1 MLFDDWTTSS
11 IVISYRKL
19 KSTTNQQAALPCRKS
34 RERTIREVKAE
45 IERWRQVAQEN
56 YACGAKGTTLSKAAR
71 SIGLSKKSL
80 DDYLRY
86 LRIGERLN
94 FDFKAFES

>member
-1 MLFDDWTTSS
+1 M
-11 IVISYRKL
+11 ISYRKH
-19 KSTTNQQAALPCRKS
+19 KAPTNQQAALPCKKLRE
-34 RERTIREVKAE
+34 RERTIREVKVE

-56 YACGAKGTTLSKAAR
+56 CVCGSKSISLSKAAK

-86 LRIGERLN
+86 LRIG
-94 FDFKAFES
+94 